1 MENIQS
7 FDKDNLYREINL
19 QMLDCIKKD
28 NVPYLKENPLPQDM
42 NVVNGR
48 HFGDINKI
56 RLELKAAQINAKSL
70 KWIYKADAD
79 FMGLKLKDG
88 MDVSPLTVYANVN
101 RDGTSLR
108 TESQPVFLLDQF
120 TDESIKSAIEL
131 TRSEGTSKE
140 EVQKRAIAENMI
152 RNITEYDTGI
162 AEKNLRE
169 NKRKNISTN
178 LKNPEIMKEVASA
191 YNNATKYYDASQKMI
206 FGVLNNF
213 FIRQETS
220 LNLKGSLSATQI
232 ENLKSAFE
240 ATAKVDS
247 PRLTQTLAECFLYTQ
262 RLTHYG
268 FSPERI
274 YSKEDLNKSLS
285 VFSPAAAKFEP
296 KKDPAINRNN
306 EIEKQ
311 REREQ
316 EIKPRHITH
325 QRGL

>member
-28 NVPYLKENPLPQDM
+28 NIPYLKENPLPQDM

-178 LKNPEIMKEVASA
+178 LKNPEIMKEVSSA

>member
-268 FSPERI
+268 FSSERI

>member
-28 NVPYLKENPLPQDM
+28 NIPYLKENPLPQDM

-178 LKNPEIMKEVASA
+178 LKNPEIMKEVSSA

-274 YSKEDLNKSLS
+274 YSKEDLNKSLP

>member
-1 MENIQS
+1 
-7 FDKDNLYREINL
+7 
-19 QMLDCIKKD
+19 
-28 NVPYLKENPLPQDM
+28 M

-178 LKNPEIMKEVASA
+178 LKNPEIMKEVSSA

>member
-131 TRSEGTSKE
+131 TRSEGTSNE

-178 LKNPEIMKEVASA
+178 LKNPEIMKEVSSA

-316 EIKPRHITH
+316 EIKPRHSTH
-325 QRGL
+325 QRAL

>member
-178 LKNPEIMKEVASA
+178 LKNPEIMKEVSSA